1 MPFGLLIL
9 IATSFSYMTW
19 WFQSSW
25 GDFFIPAGLD
35 VTLVWTIIRLTCL
48 KRGIWPN
55 LNPSSK
61 SLSNW
66 ISWNHLL
73 KVLIIP
79 SFIFI
84 HFRRSRAWT
93 TRSTKPWRR
102 STRWRSSASSSW
114 ASPRSRSSS
123 STSGS
128 SLSQEVTSRDD
139 FYIICVD
146 WQPLAQS
153 RSHPWSIFSG
163 SSPIWASG
171 WVIRSP

>member
-1 MPFGLLIL
+1 MIPVLLR
-9 IATSFSYMTW
+9 
-19 WFQSSW
+19 WFFYSSRV
-25 GDFFIPAGLD
+25 G
-35 VTLVWTIIRLTCL
+35 C
-48 KRGIWPN
+48 
-55 LNPSSK
+55 NPSLNNNTSDLFEERNLAKFK
-61 SLSNW
+61 SLFKEPFKLNFLNSFAENV
-66 ISWNHLL
+66 LL
-73 KVLIIP
+73 IP

-102 STRWRSSASSSW
+102 STRWRSSASSSS
-114 ASPRSRSSS
+114 ASPRSRSCSL
-123 STSGS
+123 TSGS